1 MMMEWTQRN
10 GSIVSIDLD
19 GITRLEYVP
28 NVEYGRPMLTLMT
41 CDVVDTISGRPA
53 LPGDPTY
60 VPDSDTAEVLISQP
74 ESEPTKWK
82 LFRIPEE
89 ILELRSFIVK
99 YKANAT

>member
-19 GITRLEYVP
+19 GITRLEYAP

-60 VPDSDTAEVLISQP
+60 VPDSDTAEVLIIQP
-74 ESEPTKWK
+74 ESGPTKCK